1 MEFSRRS
8 TLAAL
13 AAALAACTDRA
24 AAPTTGVVAAGQPAA
39 LLVWAVARER
49 LLAWPRRPDAR
60 ALAALPAAAA
70 DLAQVG
76 ALTSGGPP
84 SDLESIAALRP
95 ARIIDYGDADAE
107 HRLLGERL
115 RARLGVDWTLIDGA
129 LARTAEAIRTCAG
142 LLDVGPRA
150 APLADRAEVALDRW
164 AAAPP
169 GPAFYY
175 ARGADGLETGFA
187 GALATEVLEG
197 AGWSNVAVG
206 GRDVGRVDRERVAAW
221 DPEALVTL
229 SPAFA
234 RTAATDPVWSRRR
247 NGRPRRI
254 LLIPDL
260 PFGWVDRPPSVNRLL
275 GCAWLADPD
284 GDPAALADLGQA
296 LYGRAQDPARR
307 PQWIA

>member
-1 MEFSRRS
+1 MPTRRAVL
-8 TLAAL
+8 LAAL
-13 AAALAACTDRA
+13 TTAACTERA

-70 DLAQVG
+70 ELAQVG

-95 ARIIDYGDADAE
+95 ARIVDYGDADAE

-115 RARLGVDWTLIDGA
+115 RTRLGVDWTLIDGA
-129 LARTAEAIRTCAG
+129 LARTAEAIRICAG
-142 LLDVGPRA
+142 QLDVGPRA